1 MEVKGYI
8 CRKKKWGKRG
18 FFLKMVLVS
27 AILCLGICFADIL
40 SYQVA
45 ATAMAA
51 TKNRITCSVKKG
63 TLTISGKGAL
73 TSKVRVADKKKIKKI
88 IVKKGIT
95 SLPVRAFSG
104 YKNVKEIEISASV
117 RKIGEG
123 ALPDSKVLKKVT
135 IPGSY
140 QYVEKRYAD
149 YYPNSIIPDPDTRVE
164 TICFNTQL
172 SLETLRLVKS
182 DQLVVSQKDRKY
194 KSIHGVIYSK
204 DGKSLV
210 RVPAYR
216 KSLTVEEGCEEF
228 CTQAIEYGK
237 QQGYVDNE
245 LNEVLICSDLKKI
258 VLPDS
263 IRTVNEKKYELYPS
277 LPTKVGEVITSGRLG
292 SDPITMI
299 LHRFPEIRQE
309 DFLKQFSDVS
319 EENGM
324 YIHHP
329 EHCLVRYAGNAE
341 EVAVPHGITKIGNY
355 SFCGCKIKRI
365 RLPDSV
371 TYIGDGAFS
380 NAVSLTDVPIP
391 DTVRNMG
398 HSVFAS
404 CDKLQA
410 VRLPDGLC
418 EVPDHTFSSCSSL
431 EEARLP
437 DSVVTIGAYAFEHTK
452 VPPSILF
459 QGNIK
464 TIKNRAFE
472 DVDWEECVI
481 PETVETVQEG
491 AFWSISRLKKVT
503 FCGSVEKIHE
513 DAFDGLSKMGG
524 DNQKMVY
531 VYKAGIRGW
540 RTDTNLEAVSSSWVR
555 FDWRK
560 IEGVD
565 GWQIQVSRDKAFR
578 KEKKTF
584 HVKKEKT
591 SMRIRNK
598 KKSVKYIRIR
608 PYQITGGK
616 RVYGMWCWEKV

>member
-1 MEVKGYI
+1 MEKRMIKLYQGIVLLAVLCVLSGIGCLVKPSSNVLAA
-8 CRKKKWGKRG
+8 GKRKG
-18 FFLKMVLVS
+18 
-27 AILCLGICFADIL
+27 
-40 SYQVA
+40 
-45 ATAMAA
+45 
-51 TKNRITCSVKKG
+51 RITCSVKKG

-73 TSKVRVADKKKIKKI
+73 PSKVKVADQKKIKKI

-104 YKNVKEIEISASV
+104 YKNVKEIEIAASV
-117 RKIGEG
+117 RKIGEC
-123 ALPDSKVLKKVT
+123 ALPDSKALKKVT
-135 IPGSY
+135 IPGSF

-149 YYPNSIIPDPDTRVE
+149 YYPNSIIPDSDTRVE

-172 SLETLRLVKS
+172 SLETLRLVKC
-182 DQLVVSQKDRKY
+182 DQLVVSQNDRKY

-309 DFLKQFSDVS
+309 EFLKQFSDVS

-355 SFCGCKIKRI
+355 SFCGCEIKRI

-371 TYIGDGAFS
+371 TDIGDGAFL

-391 DTVRNMG
+391 GTVRNMG

-404 CDKLQA
+404 CAKLQA

-452 VPPSILF
+452 VPPSILC

-540 RTDTNLEAVSSSWVR
+540 RTDTNSEAVSSSWVR

-565 GWQIQVSRDKAFR
+565 GWQIQVSKDKEFR

-584 HVKKEKT
+584 QVKKEKT

-616 RVYGMWCWEKV
+616 RVYGMWCLEKV